1 MSGPKK
7 AIYGFSLLAI
17 SFLTALP
24 SIANAEN
31 APEIPLTLQH
41 HQFIPEKI
49 SVVPNKRFVIVL
61 ENKDNHPEEFES
73 YDLEFEILVLPHK
86 TIRVPIRPLPK
97 GTYSFFG
104 DFHPKTAR
112 GTVTV
117 GTPSP

>member
-1 MSGPKK
+1 MTGYPKRT
-7 AIYGFSLLAI
+7 GW
-17 SFLTALP
+17 TALLGIGLMVILP
-24 SIANAEN
+24 GTAFSGTSEN
-31 APEIPLTLQH
+31 VTLTLQNH
-41 HQFIPEKI
+41 RFTPAKI
-49 SVVPNKRFVIVL
+49 SVLPDKKFVIVL

-112 GTVTV
+112 GVVLV